1 MERMGHATNYML
13 KTVYQ
18 HTMQE
23 KEDCVDASLN
33 QYFSALYMENT
44 EE

>member
-1 MERMGHATNYML
+1 MERMGHATNNML

-23 KEDCVDASLN
+23 KEDSVDVALST
-33 QYFSALYMENT
+33 YFSTQYDKK
-44 EE
+44 